1 VQLQRW
7 LLIFLLGLGL
17 PRLEA
22 RPDDARR
29 HAQVAQAALGPGV
42 WSRLIRIENENR
54 TGPYPRIV
62 HAVVFELAG
71 LLWFYTD
78 TDGTQS
84 FSLHRGRLAEEEQDF
99 GPLLRAIDPGFVRWT
114 IVPDA
119 PGSVSAATE
128 ELPNGCFLESVAA
141 LRRLVDAGVSVNQ
154 PMLLSYY
161 ADPSRRK
168 AGHTVLA
175 YETQGRLE
183 LIDPAQPKTRETFSL
198 ALRADPLRLA
208 RAAAGDFVVKARYLP
223 LELPRASQLYS
234 QVAKD
239 RDAPPA
245 HSGRS

>member
-1 VQLQRW
+1 VQLHCC
-7 LLIFLLGLGL
+7 LLVFLLSLGL
-17 PRLEA
+17 SRLDA
-22 RPDDARR
+22 RPDEALH
-29 HAQVAQAALGPGV
+29 HAQAAQAALGPGV

-54 TGPYPRIV
+54 TGSYPRIV

-84 FSLHRGRLAEEEQDF
+84 FSLHRGRLAEEERDF
-99 GPLLRAIDPGFVRWT
+99 GPLLRAIDPGFVRWV
-114 IVPDA
+114 IMPDA
-119 PGSVSAATE
+119 PVPVLAAPE

-141 LRRLVDAGVSVNQ
+141 LRRLIAAGVVVNR

-161 ADPSRRK
+161 ADPSWRK

-175 YETQGRLE
+175 YETKGRLE
-183 LIDPAQPKTRETFSL
+183 LIDPVQPKTRQVFSL
-198 ALRADPLRLA
+198 ALRDDPLQFA

-234 QVAKD
+234 QVARD
-239 RDAPPA
+239 RDGVPAP
-245 HSGRS
+245 SSRS